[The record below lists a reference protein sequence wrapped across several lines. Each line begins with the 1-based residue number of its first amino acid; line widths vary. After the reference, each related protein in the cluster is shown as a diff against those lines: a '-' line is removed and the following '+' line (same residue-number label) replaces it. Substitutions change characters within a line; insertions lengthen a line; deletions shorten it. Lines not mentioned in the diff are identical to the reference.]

1 MYTLVARDSQGQVI
15 GLCPLGQSPTI
26 IGRQPDCGVVLPST
40 AVSRRH
46 ASAYERDDGAVVI
59 SDEGSANGVQVDGHL
74 IAGPTLVDHGNR
86 IQISDFVLE
95 LIPQG
100 QPLPQVAPPPLQ
112 QLPTQ
117 APAPGGV
124 MPPHVAY
131 INQPGQPPAMTPLP
145 GQVPPAAAP
154 PMATMPGTMVQQ
166 GSMPPPQA
174 QDEEARLNMTML
186 EPHAGAALALALTP
200 LQLRGKGGPYDGTVF
215 PLDKPLINVGRA
227 KENELVL
234 DDPSISRRHSQVRLG
249 VAGQSFT
256 LLDLRSS
263 NGTFKDGERIKRV
276 ECQEGAV
283 VRFGDLV
290 FKVEMR
296 RAGEKAPKQFIT
308 RKRLMMLSGGV
319 MALLVAVGVVAYVMK
334 PKPPP
339 PKVVTPEERLRL
351 RKAEVQQLVDEGK
364 KRLTLRQWAKATVK
378 LDKALDRDPL
388 NQEAKKLRQ
397 QVAMELEN
405 KATFDKAMEFY
416 SLGNQE
422 NMVKAKEVFAKVSSE
437 STYAREVHYKVKAID
452 ERLAE
457 SYRIEGV
464 SRCKAKYWVQCQKA
478 LCSFFALL
486 PADHSVTG
494 EGKLREELQ
503 KVERKIRRKRNFKPC
518 QAGRFLNPVKELIS
532 SVDPE
537 KVLAGKYESPKV
549 RAVLMLYIQGR
560 VDMAIKRLHAL
571 RKDRSMRPHEATLRE
586 IDRQFLIIRGKYQE
600 GFSAFR
606 ERKADDARKKWEL
619 VLSADQALLPM
630 PAESDEAVVSFYR
643 REIMRALG
651 DLYFDL
657 GDEQFKLGRH
667 RQAHQFWA
675 AGTASSP
682 GHQKVLNGLLQLEK
696 AAEKLLRQGKELA
709 SQGDL
714 SGAREKLETARD
726 ITQEG
731 RQVRLEAEK
740 ALQGM

>member
-1 MYTLVARDSQGQVI
+1 
-15 GLCPLGQSPTI
+15 
-26 IGRQPDCGVVLPST
+26 
-40 AVSRRH
+40 
-46 ASAYERDDGAVVI
+46 VI

-95 LIPQG
+95 LIPPG
-100 QPLPQVAPPPLQ
+100 KPLPQVAPPPPLQ
-112 QLPTQ
+112 SLPTQ
-117 APAPGGV
+117 APTPGQPQPGQPQPGQPQPGQ
-124 MPPHVAY
+124 PPPVAY
-131 INQPGQPPAMTPLP
+131 MNQPGQPPAMTPLP
-145 GQVPPAAAP
+145 GQVPPAANP
-154 PMATMPGTMVQQ
+154 PSLNATMPGAMEPQEGAAPAAAQQ
-166 GSMPPPQA
+166 DQGD
-174 QDEEARLNMTML
+174 DEEARLNMTML
-186 EPHAGAALALALTP
+186 EPHAGAALAMALTP

-215 PLDKPLINVGRA
+215 PLDKPLLNVGRA

-290 FKVEMR
+290 FKVELR
-296 RAGEKAPKQFIT
+296 KAGEKAPKQLIT
-308 RKRLMMLSGGV
+308 KKRLMIIGGAV
-319 MALLVAVGVVAYVMK
+319 MALFVAVGVVAYVMK

-351 RKAEVQQLVDEGK
+351 RKAEIQKGVDEGK
-364 KRLTLRQWAKATVK
+364 KRLTLRQWTEAIAE

-388 NQEAKKLRQ
+388 NQEAQKLRQ
-397 QVAMELEN
+397 QATMELEN
-405 KATFDKAMEFY
+405 KATYDKAMEFY

-422 NMVKAKEVFAKVSSE
+422 NMVKAKEVFAKVAAESS
-437 STYAREVHYKVKAID
+437 YAREVRYKVKTIN

-464 SRCKAKYWVQCQKA
+464 SRCKARYWVLCQKA
-478 LCSFFALL
+478 LCNFFSLL
-486 PADHSVTG
+486 PSDHSVTG
-494 EGKLREELQ
+494 ESKLRSDLK
-503 KVERKIRRKRNFKPC
+503 KVERRIRRKRNFKPC
-518 QAGRFLNPVKELIS
+518 NADRFLNPVKELVS

-537 KVLAGKYESPKV
+537 KVLAAKYESPRI

-560 VDMAIKRLHAL
+560 VDTAIKRLHGL

-600 GFSAFR
+600 GFSAYR
-606 ERKADDARKKWEL
+606 ERKVDEAKKKWAL
-619 VLSADQALLPM
+619 VLSSDRALLPM
-630 PAESDEAVVSFYR
+630 PAETDQSLISFYR
-643 REIMRALG
+643 REITRALG
-651 DLYFDL
+651 DLYFEL

-667 RQAHQFWA
+667 RQAHRFWA
-675 AGTASSP
+675 AGKDSAP

-709 SQGDL
+709 GQGDL
-714 SGAREKLETARD
+714 SGAREKLTTARD
-726 ITQEG
+726 IAEEG
-731 RQVRLEAEK
+731 RPVRVEAEK
-740 ALQGM
+740 ALKGM